1 MTLGYTD
8 GKTRIKIFLLI
19 FGLLSISTITIFEL
33 RKVISGPK
41 LILECSN
48 TTDKCINIKSDKN
61 IYTLNGKTKNVSTI
75 FIGNRKI
82 YMDTNGYFKE
92 EVLLYPG
99 NNLITIKSLDRFG
112 KEVKKDISIYY
123 NQLLTVK

>member
-8 GKTRIKIFLLI
+8 GKTKIKVFLLI
-19 FGLLSISTITIFEL
+19 FGLLSISTLTVFEL

-41 LILECSN
+41 IILDCKN
-48 TTDKCINIKSDKN
+48 KDKCIDIKSDKN
-61 IYTLNGKTKNVSTI
+61 IYLLTGKTKNVSTL

-82 YMDTNGYFKE
+82 FMDTHGNFTE
-92 EVLLYPG
+92 EILLYPG
-99 NNLITIKSLDRFG
+99 DNLISIKSIDRFG